1 MKKIIL
7 TGLITLYMVCS
18 SYSQNDSLYGFYY
31 ALGERHYWQESNTSI
46 NLIVNNINH
55 YGSIAARLRSFF
67 NDKEDEIVA
76 DDESLDLNGTT
87 HSQCITVMK

>member
-1 MKKIIL
+1 MKKVVLAIVLVLSI
-7 TGLITLYMVCS
+7 GI

-55 YGSIAARLRSFF
+55 YDSIVARLRSFF
-67 NDKEDEIVA
+67 NDKEDEIVV